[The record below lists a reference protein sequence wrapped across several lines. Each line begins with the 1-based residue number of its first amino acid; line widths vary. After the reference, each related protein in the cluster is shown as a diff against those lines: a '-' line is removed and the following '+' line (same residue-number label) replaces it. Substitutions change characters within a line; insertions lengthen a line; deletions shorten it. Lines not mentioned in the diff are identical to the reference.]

1 MPRIPA
7 LLAGLCVAALATATQ
22 AADLALVGARV
33 YPAPDAA
40 PIDNAVVLIHDGRI
54 AGVGSRGAIPIP
66 PGAAIDD
73 VTGAVITAGFWNSH
87 VHLIAPVLL
96 KARDLPDPVLG
107 GILTDMFNR
116 WGFTTVF
123 DLASTMASANEIRG
137 RITAGKVP
145 GPHVLT
151 VGEPFFPKDGTPIYV
166 AELYRSTGLPKPEI
180 QSIPEAVA
188 RVDRQVEQG
197 ADGVK
202 LFTGAIVGGAIRVLP
217 MPLDQARAVTAEAHR
232 LGRPVFAHPTTQQGL
247 DVAIEGGVDILA
259 HTAPDAGPWTPA
271 FVARLKAHH
280 MALIPTMTL
289 FDVEMKKEGAPAD
302 AIQRELAT
310 VVQQVRAQSE
320 AGGEVLF
327 GTDVGYIDTVDTTE
341 EYQLMGRAMDWRA
354 ILAALTTTP
363 ARRFHQAE
371 RTGRVQAGLAADL
384 VVLNADPATDVTAF
398 AKVRETLRDG
408 VVTWRRKD

>member
-1 MPRIPA
+1 MRRISS
-7 LLAGLCVAALATATQ
+7 LLAALCVASLATGAS
-22 AADLALVGARV
+22 AADLALVGAKV

-40 PIDNAVVLIHDGRI
+40 PIENAVVLIHDGRI
-54 AGVGSRGAIPIP
+54 ARVGPRARTRIPAGAKVE
-66 PGAAIDD
+66 D

-87 VHLIAPVLL
+87 VHLISPVLL
-96 KARDLPDPVLG
+96 KARDLPDPELG
-107 GILTDMFNR
+107 QIMDAMFNR

-137 RITAGKVP
+137 RIMAGKVP

-180 QSIPEAVA
+180 RSIPEAVA
-188 RVDRQVEQG
+188 RVDRQVREG

-202 LFTGAIVGGAIRVLP
+202 LFTGAIVGGKIGVLP
-217 MPLDQARAVTAEAHR
+217 MPLDQARAVAAEAHR

-247 DVAIEGGVDILA
+247 DVAIDGGVDILA

-271 FVARLKAHH
+271 FTARLKAHH
-280 MALIPTMTL
+280 MALIPTLTL
-289 FDVEMKKEGAPAD
+289 FDVEMKKEGAPEAD
-302 AIQRELAT
+302 IKRELEK
-310 VVQQVRAQSE
+310 VVQQTHAQAQS
-320 AGGEVLF
+320 GGDILF

-341 EYQLMGRAMDWRA
+341 EFQLMGRAMDWRA
-354 ILAALTTTP
+354 ILASLTTAP
-363 ARRFHQAE
+363 ARRFHRADK
-371 RTGRVQAGLAADL
+371 TGRVQAGLAADL
-384 VVLNADPATDVTAF
+384 VVLDADPAKDVTAF

-408 VVTWRRKD
+408 VVTWRKP

>member
-1 MPRIPA
+1 MTRIST
-7 LLAGLCVAALATATQ
+7 LLAALCVASLATGAS
-22 AADLALVGARV
+22 AADLALVGAKV

-40 PIDNAVVLIHDGRI
+40 PIDNAVVVIHDGKIARVGPRRSTRI
-54 AGVGSRGAIPIP
+54 PAGAKVE
-66 PGAAIDD
+66 D
-73 VTGAVITAGFWNSH
+73 VSGAVITAGFWNSH
-87 VHLIAPVLL
+87 VHLISPVLL
-96 KARDLPDPVLG
+96 KARDLPDPALG
-107 GILTDMFNR
+107 QIMDGMYNR

-137 RITAGKVP
+137 RIMAGKVP

-180 QSIPEAVA
+180 RSIPEAVA
-188 RVDRQVEQG
+188 RVDKQVHEG

-202 LFTGAIVGGAIRVLP
+202 LFTGAIVGGKIGVLP
-217 MPLDQARAVTAEAHR
+217 MPLDQARAVAAEAHR
-232 LGRPVFAHPTTQQGL
+232 LGRPVFAHPSTQQGL

-280 MALIPTMTL
+280 MALIPTLTL
-289 FDVEMKKEGAPAD
+289 FDVEMKKEGAPEAD
-302 AIQRELAT
+302 IKRELET
-310 VVQQVRAQSE
+310 VVQQARAQAQS
-320 AGGEVLF
+320 GGDVLF

-341 EYQLMGRAMDWRA
+341 EFQLMGRAMDWRA
-354 ILAALTTTP
+354 ILASLTTTP
-363 ARRFHQAE
+363 ARRFHQSE
-371 RTGRVQAGLAADL
+371 KTGRVQAGLAADL
-384 VVLNADPATDVTAF
+384 VVLDADPAKDVTAF

-408 VVTWRRKD
+408 VVTWRKP